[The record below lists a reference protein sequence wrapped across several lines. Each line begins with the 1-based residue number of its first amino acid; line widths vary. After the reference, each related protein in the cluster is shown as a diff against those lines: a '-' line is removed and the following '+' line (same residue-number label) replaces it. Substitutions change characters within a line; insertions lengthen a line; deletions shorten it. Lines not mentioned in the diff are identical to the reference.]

1 MSDTISAIYE
11 RGVLRLLTPLLL
23 PEQTRVQIQIVTS
36 DAADDGERQRVRQ
49 VLLDAGVIHPRT
61 WSEPG
66 PPVSEAQLD
75 AAARALA
82 VAGPL
87 SEEIIAERDER

>member
-11 RGVLRLLTPLLL
+11 RGVLRPLSPLLL
-23 PEQTRVQIQIVTS
+23 PERTHVQLQIVTLDS
-36 DAADDGERQRVRQ
+36 PDDGERQRVRQ
-49 VLLDAGVIHPRT
+49 ALLEAGVIRAT
-61 WSEPG
+61 VSSEPVA
-66 PPVSEAQLD
+66 PVAEAQLT

-87 SEEIIAERDER
+87 SEDIIAERDER